1 MNNSN
6 YPAAATASIA
16 RWIRPARGSGMVTRA
31 AGVAATARSSPGT
44 GRQPSP
50 GRERRSPGGMLQK
63 LLRRGQATVEFALI
77 LPVFLLI
84 LAGSIEFG
92 RTFWSYGLLLQ
103 AAQEGARQGAVLGS
117 ATSDTAI
124 TTTTQQTAAKGGL
137 TLNTTDVV
145 ITATCSYT
153 SSTSIAAANRTRGNV
168 LTVQT

>member
-1 MNNSN
+1 
-6 YPAAATASIA
+6 
-16 RWIRPARGSGMVTRA
+16 
-31 AGVAATARSSPGT
+31 
-44 GRQPSP
+44 
-50 GRERRSPGGMLQK
+50 MLQK
-63 LLRRGQATVEFALI
+63 RLRRGQATVEFALI

-168 LTVQT
+168 LTVQTRYRFTPLIPFLPMASLNLSPSSSMEIEQGAPSTCT

>member
-1 MNNSN
+1 
-6 YPAAATASIA
+6 
-16 RWIRPARGSGMVTRA
+16 
-31 AGVAATARSSPGT
+31 
-44 GRQPSP
+44 
-50 GRERRSPGGMLQK
+50 MLHNQ
-63 LLRRGQATVEFALI
+63 LRRGQATVEFALI

-168 LTVQT
+168 LTVQTRYRFTPLIPFLPMASLNLSPSSSMEIEQGAPSTCT